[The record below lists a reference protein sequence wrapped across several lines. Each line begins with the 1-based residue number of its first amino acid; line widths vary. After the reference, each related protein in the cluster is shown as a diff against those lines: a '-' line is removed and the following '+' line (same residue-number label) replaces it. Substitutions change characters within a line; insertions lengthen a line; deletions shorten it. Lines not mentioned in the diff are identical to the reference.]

1 MVHYLVFE
9 DPDADDLV
17 QLSLVEILQSIR
29 TFGGRSTLETW
40 ADRITVRTC
49 MRALKR
55 RQRERQR
62 NQIIAGTV
70 AGGEGETPPSMKAPT
85 LDGPHQA
92 VSRVELRRALALS
105 LRQLSPPQRVIVV
118 LRHVHGYSIKE
129 IAGIVGAPANTVRD
143 RLQVGK
149 RRLRRLIVADPVL
162 REWAEVM
169 GR

>member
-1 MVHYLVFE
+1 M
-9 DPDADDLV
+9 
-17 QLSLVEILQSIR
+17 
-29 TFGGRSTLETW
+29 
-40 ADRITVRTC
+40 
-49 MRALKR
+49 
-55 RQRERQR
+55 
-62 NQIIAGTV
+62 
-70 AGGEGETPPSMKAPT
+70 
-85 LDGPHQA
+85 
-92 VSRVELRRALALS
+92 SRVELRRALALS

-129 IAGIVGAPANTVRD
+129 IVGIVGAPANTVRD